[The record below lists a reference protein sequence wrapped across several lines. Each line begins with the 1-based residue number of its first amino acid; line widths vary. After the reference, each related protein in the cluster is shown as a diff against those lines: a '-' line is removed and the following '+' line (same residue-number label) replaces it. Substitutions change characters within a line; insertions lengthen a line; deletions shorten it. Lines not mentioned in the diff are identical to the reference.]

1 MTIQEARDL
10 LKGELPD
17 SGYEYGF
24 YLNGAKHRPDPARG
38 FGVGFQRAL
47 LTDYRIQN
55 PADPQRE
62 KIGTCSDVTLLMK
75 ILPASRDVPG
85 KIWLPDYARGKKFHA
100 ILTFETEA
108 RVVYLELPPNP
119 ESPGMER
126 NCSTQ
131 AKPGYRKADCKLTD
145 ITDSVRAGSAPEFI
159 LSRIEPR

>member
-24 YLNGAKHRPDPARG
+24 YLNGAKHRPDPALG

-75 ILPASRDVPG
+75 ILPASRGVPG
-85 KIWLPDYARGKKFHA
+85 KIWLPNYARGKKIPCHPDF
-100 ILTFETEA
+100 
-108 RVVYLELPPNP
+108 
-119 ESPGMER
+119 
-126 NCSTQ
+126 
-131 AKPGYRKADCKLTD
+131 
-145 ITDSVRAGSAPEFI
+145 
-159 LSRIEPR
+159 